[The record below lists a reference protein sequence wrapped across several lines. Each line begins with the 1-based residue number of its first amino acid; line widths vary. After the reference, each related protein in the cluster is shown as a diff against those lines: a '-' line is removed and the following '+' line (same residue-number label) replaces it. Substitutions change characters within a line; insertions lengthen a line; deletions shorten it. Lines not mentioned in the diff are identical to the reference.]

1 MTNKKSTTKVFLQ
14 CKQRYDSE
22 RRQKYFIPEVHTV
35 IQRDKTIDHKLITS
49 PMIVDK
55 IIPSEDY
62 N

>member
-35 IQRDKTIDHKLITS
+35 IYRDKTIK
-49 PMIVDK
+49 
-55 IIPSEDY
+55 
-62 N
+62 